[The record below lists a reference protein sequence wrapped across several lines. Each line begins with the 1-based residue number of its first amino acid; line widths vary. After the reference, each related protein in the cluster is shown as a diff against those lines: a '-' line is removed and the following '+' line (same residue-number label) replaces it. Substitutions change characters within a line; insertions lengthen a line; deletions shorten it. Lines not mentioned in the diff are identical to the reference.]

1 MGSPPT
7 AAGGVAGGA
16 HCSSS
21 CTCIAS
27 RSCSTHRSYGRS
39 STTSGRRSR
48 TARRALLGPGS
59 TAATIQIRIQTYRCT
74 PHRTAGVWM
83 WFVFLNLMNITTATL
98 SMCAKRG
105 WTDPSVQCRGVVLIP
120 LPIQYIPIPLI
131 PWTIDMPA
139 MVGELAFYV
148 TLSVC
153 AFLLLREII
162 TMRRLKMP
170 LHRHSADLASCTL
183 PFAALPFRILGNI
196 AETDAAG
203 EPLLVVHKLLI
214 GVTCWLAWLRF
225 MQTALKKSETL
236 GPMVLMV
243 QSMLT
248 GDVFEFLIVFTF
260 FLLAFAEVIFSI
272 TSSFDGAPFMMELVL
287 LLFRMTLNPDS
298 GFIASKAE
306 DVDVNPD
313 FAFALPNGPFGAWKM
328 TRIPELY
335 GWLSNGT
342 ALYDETHGHTA
353 STLEVGDPPWRKPHA
368 PVSSCLHD
376 LTPRVP
382 VAAPR
387 DHYIPFVARALRRA
401 ADESVDRDDEQHIQH
416 CACRGRAEVAAP
428 IPRSRPLPGG
438 HTVDLLALSLLLAR

>member
-1 MGSPPT
+1 
-7 AAGGVAGGA
+7 
-16 HCSSS
+16 
-21 CTCIAS
+21 
-27 RSCSTHRSYGRS
+27 
-39 STTSGRRSR
+39 
-48 TARRALLGPGS
+48 
-59 TAATIQIRIQTYRCT
+59 
-74 PHRTAGVWM
+74 M

-162 TMRRLKMP
+162 TMRRLKMR

-438 HTVDLLALSLLLAR
+438 HTMDLLALSLLLAR